1 MWLWLA
7 RLVSTVVSGIIQYNT
22 IQHNSCTYFW
32 VKFTKEPGLFRYYFA
47 HKKYFD
53 VSACNIL
60 FDWQSTKINW

>member
-1 MWLWLA
+1 MA
-7 RLVSTVVSGIIQYNT
+7 RVVSTVVSGIIQYNT
-22 IQHNSCTYFW
+22 IQYNTYTYFW
-32 VKFTKEPGLFRYYFA
+32 VKFTQEPGLFRYYFA